1 MNVLVACEESQAV
14 CLAFREKGHNAFSCD
29 IQKCSGGFPE
39 YHIVGNVLPLLNG
52 NCSFFTQNGD
62 FYSLTSKWDLIIA
75 HPPCTYLAVSGAC
88 NIPKD
93 PTRIEKG
100 FKAREFF
107 MQIYNCDCDKI
118 AIENPKPLARFCLP
132 KYSDVIQPYYF
143 GNEFS
148 KRTYLWLKGLPPL
161 FSTEIVNDFKSWCL
175 CHSGSKLRSKTFN
188 GIALAMANQWG

>member
-62 FYSLTSKWDLIIA
+62 FYTLTSKWDLIIA

-118 AIENPKPLARFCLP
+118 AIENPKPLKRFRLP
-132 KYSDVIQPYYF
+132 KHSDVIQPYYF
-143 GNEFS
+143 GDAFS

-175 CHSGSKLRSKTFN
+175 CHSGS
-188 GIALAMANQWG
+188 